1 MPENPGDVPAV
12 GDRRRNHELRERLD
26 EIVLLSRKLSQDGP
40 SMARDELDATRSR
53 IEWLAEEVW
62 AAAVY
67 GPLEERTREGR
78 PEPGEYAT
86 DEEG

>member
-1 MPENPGDVPAV
+1 MPSNQGHDLRE

-40 SMARDELDATRSR
+40 SMARAELDATRMR
-53 IEWLAEEVW
+53 IEWLAEEIW

-67 GPLEERTREGR
+67 GPLEERTLDGM
-78 PEPGEYAT
+78 PEPGESVT
-86 DEEG
+86 DDEG

>member
-26 EIVLLSRKLSQDGP
+26 EVVLLSRKLSQDGR

-53 IEWLAEEVW
+53 IEWLAEEIW

-67 GPLEERTREGR
+67 GPLEERTRDGA
-78 PEPGEYAT
+78 PEPGEFAP
-86 DEEG
+86 DKEA